1 MNDWFDYILDNAR
14 SQPEVPAVVMEDRV
28 VTYGMLGAAIDAC
41 ARRLAA
47 QNLTA
52 DDVAAVCIDNP
63 IRHLTLSL
71 ALYRIGIRAVSVE
84 PSHSGLSCLSV
95 SVLIG
100 DETAKQHFSA
110 ARAFTVTDDWFNP
123 ATAPQLALPEPF
135 SDGHAVC
142 RYSLTSG
149 TTGEPKMLASTVECI
164 GRNIFPGTAIYGCK
178 RILPMPGLTSL
189 WGIMVACGALAS
201 RNTLYFATTP
211 FQAIRMV
218 ELFGIDFVVAGTE
231 QLVALTRAA
240 RKTGANVTSLRTV
253 IVAGS
258 QLTRALVEA
267 AALYLCKDVRNRY
280 GSSEVGMISEGPAR
294 EVVSKPGYVGHVVP
308 GVEVGVF
315 HPDGRRCAPGE
326 AGILMSRAK
335 REAGQQADPWVDHGD
350 YGRIS
355 ADGAILLLGRSAE
368 AGPLAALSP
377 REVSPAAEVEH
388 LLRLEWDAADAA
400 AIKVDRANASSE
412 NTESE
417 FWVGTVDCKDADA
430 GALQNLMRGRG
441 IAGTVRLF
449 PLRLVPR
456 GPNGKVRRDALVAAM
471 HEAAAVK
478 VGAKR

>member
-95 SVLIG
+95 SVLIATTRRRNSISPQPAPSPSPMTG
-100 DETAKQHFSA
+100 SIPRPRRGSRCPSHFPTA
-110 ARAFTVTDDWFNP
+110 
-123 ATAPQLALPEPF
+123 
-135 SDGHAVC
+135 HAVC

-201 RNTLYFATTP
+201 RSTLYFATTP

-253 IVAGS
+253 IVAGIAIDTS
-258 QLTRALVEA
+258 
-267 AALYLCKDVRNRY
+267 
-280 GSSEVGMISEGPAR
+280 
-294 EVVSKPGYVGHVVP
+294 PGRG
-308 GVEVGVF
+308 
-315 HPDGRRCAPGE
+315 C
-326 AGILMSRAK
+326 S
-335 REAGQQADPWVDHGD
+335 
-350 YGRIS
+350 
-355 ADGAILLLGRSAE
+355 
-368 AGPLAALSP
+368 ALSLQGRP
-377 REVSPAAEVEH
+377 QS
-388 LLRLEWDAADAA
+388 LRQL
-400 AIKVDRANASSE
+400 
-412 NTESE
+412 
-417 FWVGTVDCKDADA
+417 
-430 GALQNLMRGRG
+430 
-441 IAGTVRLF
+441 
-449 PLRLVPR
+449 
-456 GPNGKVRRDALVAAM
+456 
-471 HEAAAVK
+471 
-478 VGAKR
+478 